1 MDLTPELF
9 EKTEFAERRKGYDI
23 EQVETFMEDAGTA
36 LAQLLVKVRH
46 TEERAAVAEGRLSEA
61 ESRAVA
67 AEEKAGEAQARAQA
81 QVAQAQASARS
92 AAAMSEEAEVEQAA
106 RTLLMARRT
115 AEQMELDAR
124 GQAQSLLAEAKTRAD
139 RQLAEAQAEA
149 EELIRRA
156 RTQAES
162 EFADRRERVVE
173 EVQVLESRRSQLADV
188 ITQLEARLAG
198 YREDLT
204 RTAEELTLLASDPD
218 RLGARPTMSIPPDE
232 VLSPHRPLDP
242 EPRPTATAADDAA
255 HVDEVV
261 DVQAVAT
268 PSSEDRPSGGSGP
281 ETVTGSTSGGS
292 SAGASASAAPTASA
306 GASTTAS
313 ATRSATGSTATAQA
327 ERVVD
332 FERGADDRTGSDP
345 AADDEWGPGSWSRLE
360 SSGSAGVEETISL
373 ADDPARQTAP
383 HIIAE
388 PVTGSGKD
396 RYLQDLDDAVNIADE
411 EDDEAMTAFFE
422 GSGETRNRRFG
433 WRR

>member
-1 MDLTPELF
+1 MSTASITAMDLTPELF
-9 EKTEFAERRKGYDI
+9 EKTEFTERRKGYDI

-46 TEERAAVAEGRLSEA
+46 TEERAAVAEGRLAEA
-61 ESRAVA
+61 ESRASS

-92 AAAMSEEAEVEQAA
+92 AAAMSEEVEVEQAA

-115 AEQMELDAR
+115 AEQMEQDAR

-156 RTQAES
+156 RTQAEH

-232 VLSPHRPLDP
+232 VLAPQRLLDP
-242 EPRPTATAADDAA
+242 EPPPVAEPADDPSRD
-255 HVDEVV
+255 DEVL
-261 DVQAVAT
+261 DVHAVAPEPSGERAPAGGDAPAAEPSASSA
-268 PSSEDRPSGGSGP
+268 PSS
-281 ETVTGSTSGGS
+281 TVTD
-292 SAGASASAAPTASA
+292 
-306 GASTTAS
+306 
-313 ATRSATGSTATAQA
+313 QA
-327 ERVVD
+327 ERIVD
-332 FERGADDRTGSDP
+332 FERGADDRPTEATQ
-345 AADDEWGPGSWSRLE
+345 AADGEWGPGSWSRIE
-360 SSGSAGVEETISL
+360 SSGGQPEETISL
-373 ADDPARQTAP
+373 ADEPGPQTAP

-396 RYLQDLDDAVNIADE
+396 RYLQDLDDAVNIAEDT
-411 EDDEAMTAFFE
+411 DDEAMTAFFE
-422 GSGETRNRRFG
+422 GSGDNRNRRFG

>member
-9 EKTEFAERRKGYDI
+9 EKTEFTERRKGYDI

-36 LAQLLVKVRH
+36 LAQLLVRVRH
-46 TEERAAVAEGRLSEA
+46 TEERAAVAEGRLNDAEA
-61 ESRAVA
+61 RAAA
-67 AEEKAGEAQARAQA
+67 AEEKAGEVQARAQA
-81 QVAQAQASARS
+81 AVAEAKASARS
-92 AAAMSEEAEVEQAA
+92 AAALSEEAEVEQAA

-115 AEQMELDAR
+115 AEQMEVDAR

-156 RTQAES
+156 RTQADS
-162 EFADRRERVVE
+162 EFADRRIRALE

-232 VLSPHRPLDP
+232 VISQRHSAAAPTPDPVSEPVSARNDAVVEASSFDVEPEVAPAAEPSQESP
-242 EPRPTATAADDAA
+242 
-255 HVDEVV
+255 
-261 DVQAVAT
+261 
-268 PSSEDRPSGGSGP
+268 GSP
-281 ETVTGSTSGGS
+281 S
-292 SAGASASAAPTASA
+292 SAGQSSAGESSPQASA
-306 GASTTAS
+306 
-313 ATRSATGSTATAQA
+313 Q
-327 ERVVD
+327 ELVVD
-332 FERGADDRTGSDP
+332 FDKGAGDGGPPTEAVDSAGDD
-345 AADDEWGPGSWSRLE
+345 WGPGSWSRLE
-360 SSGSAGVEETISL
+360 TSGTAVAEETITL
-373 ADDPARQTAP
+373 ADEPSRQTAP

-388 PVTGSGKD
+388 PVTGSGRD
-396 RYLQDLDDAVNIADE
+396 RYLQDLDDAVNVEDE
-411 EDDEAMTAFFE
+411 QGDDEAMTAFFE

>member
-9 EKTEFAERRKGYDI
+9 EKTEFTERRKGYDI
-23 EQVETFMEDAGTA
+23 DEVETFMEEAGTA

-46 TEERAAVAEGRLSEA
+46 IEERAGMSEGRLAEA
-61 ESRAVA
+61 ESRATA
-67 AEEKAGEAQARAQA
+67 AEQRAGEVQAQAQA
-81 QVAQAQASARS
+81 QVAAAEATARS
-92 AAAMSEEAEVEQAA
+92 SAKLSEQAEVEQAA

-115 AEQMELDAR
+115 AEGMEADAR
-124 GQAQSLLAEAKTRAD
+124 AQAQNLLVEAKTRAD

-156 RTQAES
+156 RTQADH
-162 EFADRRERVVE
+162 EFAERRERALE

-232 VLSPHRPLDP
+232 VLSAQRPAVGPASD
-242 EPRPTATAADDAA
+242 RAAADAA
-255 HVDEVV
+255 PVPADDVV
-261 DVQAVAT
+261 DVSKAEAPTDAGVA
-268 PSSEDRPSGGSGP
+268 SSSGSEP
-281 ETVTGSTSGGS
+281 VAATATTAPAPDVPTVTEGPSDV
-292 SAGASASAAPTASA
+292 AP
-306 GASTTAS
+306 
-313 ATRSATGSTATAQA
+313 

-332 FERGADDRTGSDP
+332 FERGAEDGPATEAVDP
-345 AADDEWGPGSWSRLE
+345 ADSEWGPGSWSRVG
-360 SSGSAGVEETISL
+360 GSADADEEMISI
-373 ADDPARQTAP
+373 ADEPGPHTSP

-388 PVTGSGKD
+388 PVTGSGRD
-396 RYLQDLDDAVNIADE
+396 RYLQDLDDAVNVSDE

-422 GSGETRNRRFG
+422 GTGETRNRRFG

>member
-1 MDLTPELF
+1 MELTPELF
-9 EKTEFAERRKGYDI
+9 EKTEFTERRKGYDI

-36 LAQLLVKVRH
+36 LAQLLVRVRQ
-46 TEERAAVAEGRLSEA
+46 TEERAQVAENRLAEA
-61 ESRAVA
+61 EARAKA
-67 AEEKAGEAQARAQA
+67 AEERAGEIQAKAQAAIA
-81 QVAQAQASARS
+81 EAQASARTAS
-92 AAAMSEEAEVEQAA
+92 ALSEEAEVEQAA

-115 AEQMELDAR
+115 AEQMEADAR
-124 GQAQSLLAEAKTRAD
+124 AQAQNLLAEAKTRAD

-156 RTQAES
+156 RTQAEN
-162 EFADRRERVVE
+162 EFAERRERAME
-173 EVQVLESRRSQLADV
+173 EVHVLESRRSQLADV

-232 VLSPHRPLDP
+232 VIVQRPESRDEPAEEPESSRGDAVVEATSVEPARDP
-242 EPRPTATAADDAA
+242 VAADD
-255 HVDEVV
+255 E
-261 DVQAVAT
+261 
-268 PSSEDRPSGGSGP
+268 PSTGSTG
-281 ETVTGSTSGGS
+281 TTSTGSTS
-292 SAGASASAAPTASA
+292 AG
-306 GASTTAS
+306 TTPEV
-313 ATRSATGSTATAQA
+313 Q

-332 FERGADDRTGSDP
+332 FDKGADAGPPTEAIDT
-345 AADDEWGPGSWSRLE
+345 ADSEWGPGSWSRLE
-360 SSGSAGVEETISL
+360 EAGVIGAEAEETISL
-373 ADDPARQTAP
+373 ADEPSHQTAP

-388 PVTGSGKD
+388 PVTGSGRD
-396 RYLQDLDDAVNIADE
+396 RYLQDLDEAVNVAD

>member
-9 EKTEFAERRKGYDI
+9 EKTEFTERRKGYDI

-36 LAQLLVKVRH
+36 LAQLLVRVRH
-46 TEERAAVAEGRLSEA
+46 TEERAAVAESRLSEA
-61 ESRAVA
+61 ESRAA
-67 AEEKAGEAQARAQA
+67 SAEEKAGEIQARAQA
-81 QVAQAQASARS
+81 AVAEAQASARS
-92 AAAMSEEAEVEQAA
+92 ATALSEEAEVEQAA

-115 AEQMELDAR
+115 AEQMEADAR
-124 GQAQSLLAEAKTRAD
+124 GQAQNLLVEAKTRAD

-156 RTQAES
+156 RTQADS
-162 EFADRRERVVE
+162 EFADRRERAME

-232 VLSPHRPLDP
+232 VIVQRPSESTVRSEPAP
-242 EPRPTATAADDAA
+242 EPEPVRSDAVVEVSSVEPSAEHEAVAGADD
-255 HVDEVV
+255 E
-261 DVQAVAT
+261 T
-268 PSSEDRPSGGSGP
+268 TSEPP
-281 ETVTGSTSGGS
+281 
-292 SAGASASAAPTASA
+292 SAGAPQAAV
-306 GASTTAS
+306 
-313 ATRSATGSTATAQA
+313 Q
-327 ERVVD
+327 ERIVD
-332 FERGADDRTGSDP
+332 FDKGADDGPPTEAIDP
-345 AADDEWGPGSWSRLE
+345 ADSDWGPGSWSRLE
-360 SSGSAGVEETISL
+360 STGPAAAEETISL
-373 ADDPARQTAP
+373 ADEPSRQTAP

-388 PVTGSGKD
+388 PVTGSGRD
-396 RYLQDLDDAVNIADE
+396 RYLQDLDDAVNVSD

>member
-9 EKTEFAERRKGYDI
+9 EKTEFTERRKGYDI

-36 LAQLLVKVRH
+36 LAQLLVRVRH
-46 TEERAAVAEGRLSEA
+46 TEERAAVAESRLSEA
-61 ESRAVA
+61 ESRAAA
-67 AEEKAGEAQARAQA
+67 AEEKAGEVQARAQA
-81 QVAQAQASARS
+81 AVAEAQASARS
-92 AAAMSEEAEVEQAA
+92 ASAMSEEAEVEQAA

-115 AEQMELDAR
+115 AEQMEADAR
-124 GQAQSLLAEAKTRAD
+124 GQAQNLLVEAKTRAD

-156 RTQAES
+156 RTQADS
-162 EFADRRERVVE
+162 EFADRRGRAME

-232 VLSPHRPLDP
+232 VIVQRPSEPLSVP
-242 EPRPTATAADDAA
+242 EPADEPEPVRSSDSVVEVSSVEPDHDPVGPADDEPSTEAPSTGAPQAA
-255 HVDEVV
+255 
-261 DVQAVAT
+261 
-268 PSSEDRPSGGSGP
+268 
-281 ETVTGSTSGGS
+281 
-292 SAGASASAAPTASA
+292 
-306 GASTTAS
+306 
-313 ATRSATGSTATAQA
+313 AQ

-332 FERGADDRTGSDP
+332 FDKGAGDGPPTEAVD
-345 AADDEWGPGSWSRLE
+345 AADSDWGPGSWSRLE
-360 SSGSAGVEETISL
+360 TSGGVPPEETISL
-373 ADDPARQTAP
+373 ADEPSRQTAP

-388 PVTGSGKD
+388 PVTGSGRD
-396 RYLQDLDDAVNIADE
+396 RYLQDLDDAVNVSD

>member
-156 RTQAES
+156 RTQAEH

-218 RLGARPTMSIPPDE
+218 RLGARPTVSIPPDE
-232 VLSPHRPLDP
+232 VLSPQPPLDP
-242 EPRPTATAADDAA
+242 QRRPSVSAEPDDAA
-255 HVDEVV
+255 LTADVV
-261 DVQAVAT
+261 DVETVAAQPAEEGDHGGGT
-268 PSSEDRPSGGSGP
+268 TSAAPSTSSGGS
-281 ETVTGSTSGGS
+281 
-292 SAGASASAAPTASA
+292 AAAPSP
-306 GASTTAS
+306 
-313 ATRSATGSTATAQA
+313 GSTATAQA

-332 FERGADDRTGSDP
+332 FERGAADDQSE
-345 AADDEWGPGSWSRLE
+345 AVQSEDDEWGPGSWSRLE
-360 SSGSAGVEETISL
+360 STGGAHAEEMISL
-373 ADDPARQTAP
+373 ADEPSRQTAP

-396 RYLQDLDDAVNIADE
+396 RYLQDLDDAVNIADD
-411 EDDEAMTAFFE
+411 DDEAMTAFFE

>member
-9 EKTEFAERRKGYDI
+9 EKTEFTERRKGYDI

-36 LAQLLVKVRH
+36 LAQLLVRVRH
-46 TEERAAVAEGRLSEA
+46 TEERAAVAEGRLNDAEA
-61 ESRAVA
+61 RAAA
-67 AEEKAGEAQARAQA
+67 AEEKAGEVQARAQA
-81 QVAQAQASARS
+81 AVAEAKASARS
-92 AAAMSEEAEVEQAA
+92 AAALSEEAEVEQAA

-115 AEQMELDAR
+115 AEQMEVDAR

-156 RTQAES
+156 RTQADS
-162 EFADRRERVVE
+162 EFADRRIRALE

-232 VLSPHRPLDP
+232 VISQRHTAAAAAPAADPVSEPVSARNDAVVETSTVEFDP
-242 EPRPTATAADDAA
+242 EPEPAP
-255 HVDEVV
+255 E
-261 DVQAVAT
+261 
-268 PSSEDRPSGGSGP
+268 SSPEAPGP
-281 ETVTGSTSGGS
+281 Q
-292 SAGASASAAPTASA
+292 ASA
-306 GASTTAS
+306 GGSAPQAS
-313 ATRSATGSTATAQA
+313 AQ
-327 ERVVD
+327 ELVVD
-332 FERGADDRTGSDP
+332 FDKGAGDGGPPTEAIDSAGDD
-345 AADDEWGPGSWSRLE
+345 WGPGSWSRLE
-360 SSGSAGVEETISL
+360 ASGTAVAEETITL
-373 ADDPARQTAP
+373 ADEPSRQTAP

-388 PVTGSGKD
+388 PVTGSGRD
-396 RYLQDLDDAVNIADE
+396 RYLQDLDDAVNVEDE
-411 EDDEAMTAFFE
+411 QGDDEAMTAFFE